1 MNDIFNV
8 VFLLLINQHFCYLL
22 YICIENL
29 LDTKTQSSTFSLGQ
43 TKWRKTPFC
52 FFAEW
57 CIAGGCFPRIADHLV
72 FFSALF
78 LTRWV
83 DLGTAG
89 LFVPLCGK
97 VFYCH
102 LETIAIP
109 WGKLSVEEGFRLP
122 SIFYDFKFLSSF
134 KGGGSD
140 DLGWACEC
148 LLMTERRCTRLSAQS
163 EKSLLS
169 TTLILHSRFEWEKQ
183 LTLATYSSKHDDFIG
198 FLTVKLL

>member
-1 MNDIFNV
+1 M
-8 VFLLLINQHFCYLL
+8 
-22 YICIENL
+22 YICICIEHL
-29 LDTKTQSSTFSLGQ
+29 LDTKIQSSTFSLGQ
-43 TKWRKTPFC
+43 IKWRKTPFC
-52 FFAEW
+52 FLQSDVLWEGVSPDSW
-57 CIAGGCFPRIADHLV
+57 SPCFLFCPV
-72 FFSALF
+72 FDKMSG
-78 LTRWV
+78 
-83 DLGTAG
+83 LGHSRA
-89 LFVPLCGK
+89 VCSPVWK
-97 VFYCH
+97 SFYCH